1 MPSSRN
7 RQSNPTL
14 SRSAGI
20 LPLLIAAIVA
30 GRAAAS
36 ELEPLASNPL
46 GIPPAFE
53 PVSDSRLVTAAA
65 KLREAMGPLD
75 TWLSRSRSGEGWRT
89 YLDWPALQQQ
99 AASAQNADVDTL
111 ARLYRR
117 LDSGAEGLELARF
130 AAVRRAVGGYLE
142 AVGTAKNPKADEV
155 YGRRLDQLAAAVA
168 TAAAAG
174 TPEPLEP
181 VGPILARLEESGQ
194 GAGLVQRIRRAVGRP
209 NLLLEVDESLLAR
222 SVNRAVDE
230 TAPVNDVVLG
240 TRVRGTGRTTGF
252 VTLDFQPSL
261 DRAVVDLRLDATNHS
276 RTRGGQG
283 PVTVHTLG
291 TTSINASKRVLIDE
305 QGVTA
310 LPVEAQADVD
320 TKTAGIGVSAPI
332 GKRIIRKV
340 ASRKVAEMRPRAEAI
355 SAERARERVR
365 SQFEAQTAEPIAQA
379 SRDYQT
385 KFRQRLLDRGWYP
398 EMLHLNTDDR
408 RMYVTARK
416 SLADQVAAF
425 SQPPAIDTDAVLS
438 ARLHQSFFNNLAEQ
452 ELAGRTLTKE
462 RLEAELVKAG
472 RTMPD
477 SLENEQDQPPWS
489 ITFAKRRPVELK
501 VGDGTVRLTVR
512 GSGYTS
518 GDREFDAMDVWATYR
533 IESEAG
539 RYRLVRDGD
548 VQIYPP
554 DFVPGGGKKLSI
566 QQTSLRGILQK
577 RFNKVFDEV
586 IEIKSLELP
595 GELASA
601 GPLPLE
607 QLEARKDGWLA
618 AGWRKA
624 DPVVYEAFVSG
635 ESFSTGPIIHEQ
647 VIPGEVIIEER
658 VLSEEPVVHG
668 GVIFESPA
676 EGGGETGA
684 LVLSQP

>member
-1 MPSSRN
+1 
-7 RQSNPTL
+7 
-14 SRSAGI
+14 
-20 LPLLIAAIVA
+20 
-30 GRAAAS
+30 
-36 ELEPLASNPL
+36 
-46 GIPPAFE
+46 
-53 PVSDSRLVTAAA
+53 
-65 KLREAMGPLD
+65 
-75 TWLSRSRSGEGWRT
+75 
-89 YLDWPALQQQ
+89 
-99 AASAQNADVDTL
+99 
-111 ARLYRR
+111 
-117 LDSGAEGLELARF
+117 
-130 AAVRRAVGGYLE
+130 
-142 AVGTAKNPKADEV
+142 
-155 YGRRLDQLAAAVA
+155 
-168 TAAAAG
+168 
-174 TPEPLEP
+174 
-181 VGPILARLEESGQ
+181 
-194 GAGLVQRIRRAVGRP
+194 VGRP
-209 NLLLEVDESLLAR
+209 NLLLEVDESLLGR
-222 SVNRAVDE
+222 GVNRVVDE

-240 TRVRGTGRTTGF
+240 TRVRGTGHTTGF
-252 VTLDFQPSL
+252 VTLDFLPSL

-291 TTSINASKRVLIDE
+291 TTTINASKRVLIDE
-305 QGVTA
+305 HGVTA
-310 LPVEAQADVD
+310 LPVEVSADVD
-320 TKTAGIGVSAPI
+320 TKTEGIGVSAPF
-332 GKRIIRKV
+332 GKRIIRKI
-340 ASRKVAEMRPRAEAI
+340 ASRKVAEMRPKAEAI
-355 SAERARERVR
+355 STERARDRVR

-385 KFRQRLLDRGWYP
+385 KFRHRLMDRGWYP

-425 SQPPAIDTDAVLS
+425 SRPPAVDSDAVLS

-462 RLEAELVKAG
+462 RLEEEMKKAG
-472 RTMPD
+472 RAVPEA
-477 SLENEQDQPPWS
+477 LENEQDQPPWS
-489 ITFAKRRPVELK
+489 ITFAKRKPVELT

-539 RYRLVRDGD
+539 RHRLVRDGD

-586 IEIKSLELP
+586 IEIKPLDLP
-595 GELASA
+595 GELAAA
-601 GPLPLE
+601 GPLPME
-607 QLEARKDGWLA
+607 QFEARKDGWLA

-624 DPVVYEAFVSG
+624 DPVVYESVVDGSVVHERVIQG
-635 ESFSTGPIIHEQ
+635 EM
-647 VIPGEVIIEER
+647 VPGEVIIEER
-658 VLSEEPVVHG
+658 ILSTEPVVHG
-668 GVIFESPA
+668 GVTFESAA
-676 EGGGETGA
+676 EGGTNPGS

>member
-1 MPSSRN
+1 MTRFRNRRPNPFSSRF
-7 RQSNPTL
+7 
-14 SRSAGI
+14 AGL
-20 LPLLIAAIVA
+20 LPLVAVTLLA
-30 GRAAAS
+30 GRISAS
-36 ELEPLASNPL
+36 ELESLGSDPL
-46 GIPPAFE
+46 GTPPAFE
-53 PVSDSRLVTAAA
+53 PVGESRLVAAAA
-65 KLREAMGPLD
+65 KLREAIGPLD
-75 TWLSRSRSGEGWRT
+75 AWLSRSQSGTGWRA
-89 YLDWPALQQQ
+89 YLDWPALEQQ
-99 AASAQNADVDTL
+99 AASAKNANVETL

-117 LDSGAEGLELARF
+117 FDSGAEGLELGRF
-130 AAVRRAVGGYLE
+130 AAVRRALGGYLE
-142 AVGTAKNPKADEV
+142 AVGTAKNPKAEEV
-155 YGRRLDQLAAAVA
+155 YGRRIEQLAGAVA
-168 TAAAAG
+168 AAAAAG

-194 GAGLVQRIRRAVGRP
+194 APGVVQRIRRAVGRP
-209 NLLLEVDESLLAR
+209 NLLLEVDESLLGR
-222 SVNRAVDE
+222 GVNRVVDE

-240 TRVRGTGRTTGF
+240 TRVRGTGHTTGF
-252 VTLDFQPSL
+252 ITLDFLPSL

-291 TTSINASKRVLIDE
+291 TTTINASKKVLIDE
-305 QGVTA
+305 HGVTA
-310 LPVEAQADVD
+310 LPAEVHTDVD
-320 TKTAGIGVSAPI
+320 TQTAGIGVSAPF
-332 GKRIIRKV
+332 GKRIIRKI
-340 ASRKVAEMRPRAEAI
+340 ATRKVAEMRPQAEAI
-355 SAERARERVR
+355 SAQRAEERVR
-365 SQFEAQTAEPIAQA
+365 SQFEAQTATPIAQA

-385 KFRQRLLDRGWYP
+385 KFRRRLMDRGWYP
-398 EMLHLNTDDR
+398 EMLHLNTDEQ

-425 SQPPAIDTDAVLS
+425 SQPPAIDSDAVLA
-438 ARLHQSFFNNLAEQ
+438 ARLHESFFNNLAEQ

-462 RLEAELVKAG
+462 RLESELEKAG
-472 RTMPD
+472 RTIPE
-477 SLENEQDQPPWS
+477 SLESEQDQPPWS

-539 RYRLVRDGD
+539 RHRLVRDGD

-554 DFVPGGGKKLSI
+554 DFVPGGGKKLSV

-586 IEIKSLELP
+586 IEIKPLDLP
-595 GELASA
+595 GELAAA

-607 QLEARKDGWLA
+607 QLVARKDGWLA

-624 DPVVYEAFVSG
+624 DPVVYESVA
-635 ESFSTGPIIHEQ
+635 TGVFHEEA
-647 VIPGEVIIEER
+647 IPGEVIIEER
-658 VLSEEPVVHG
+658 ILSEDPVVHG
-668 GVIFESPA
+668 GVIFESAA
-676 EGGGETGA
+676 EGQTETGS